1 MTKSHFTFDFFAER
15 PAFSAVKPDCH
26 FFCVGGESLSGSGF
40 GCGARMESRLG
51 RRVGWKSNTR
61 LPYYIQVSL
70 AQATLSASSFRTTL
84 PAKSANHLME
94 GKQLIISPFPNINSP
109 LRRTVIQ

>member
-1 MTKSHFTFDFFAER
+1 MTKYHFTFDFFAER

-26 FFCVGGESLSGSGF
+26 FFFGGSLSGSGF
-40 GCGARMESRLG
+40 GCGARMERRLG

-70 AQATLSASSFRTTL
+70 AQAILSASSFRTTL

-94 GKQLIISPFPNINSP
+94 GKQLIVSPFPNINSP